1 MPQDIKS
8 QEAISQKSPS
18 VILLPEWSLIIGEIV
33 APFGLKG
40 EMKVHLE
47 TDFPDRFRRL
57 KQVCLRWASGQARL
71 VEIESVRP
79 HKGQMLLRLH
89 GISRIEEAE
98 ELRNT
103 LVQVR
108 VRDAVSLP
116 KNEFYIH
123 DLIGCEVVTDTERV
137 LGRLNSILR
146 GGANDV
152 YVIGQGKEEIL
163 LPAVKDVV
171 RHVDLVQRRIVVT
184 PTPGLISDAAV
195 VDQSESE
202 LDKAEPDESE
212 QDQED

>member
-1 MPQDIKS
+1 MPQDINL
-8 QEAISQKSPS
+8 QEAIPQESPS
-18 VILLPEWSLIIGEIV
+18 VVLLPEWSLIVGEIV

-40 EMKVHLE
+40 EMKVRLE

-79 HKGQMLLRLH
+79 HKGQVLLRLH

-123 DLIGCEVVTDTERV
+123 DLIGCEVVTDTDRV
-137 LGRLNSILR
+137 LGCLSTILR

-171 RHVDLVQRRIVVT
+171 RHVDLIQRRIVVT
-184 PTPGLISDAAV
+184 PTPGLISDAAE
-195 VDQSESE
+195 VDQNESE
-202 LDKAEPDESE
+202 PEETDLD
-212 QDQED
+212 QDD